1 MADRP
6 RILIVDDEMGV
17 RESLRA
23 LLSHEWEVTTASSGE
38 EALAL
43 LARQPVDV
51 MTLDLK
57 MPGLGGISVLER
69 AKQLDPDLEVLII
82 TGYGSLDTAV
92 QGLRY
97 RALDYLSKP
106 FDVDHVRR
114 LVHTALARRTASR
127 RLKAAPEQLLS
138 TLSHEF
144 RTPLNVI
151 MGYSSMLQ
159 DDGPDKLS
167 EEQRAA
173 LDRIQSNSQTL
184 LAYVEGLLYLAELDR
199 GLVPLAVSPV
209 RMEDAIG
216 RIASELSPRATE
228 KGLGWRVEIAPNLA
242 LVTDEDKLLRLVRLF
257 ADNAIRYTSTGEV
270 AVVARTAPDGI
281 AIDIRDTGP
290 GLPADVVRESEALA
304 SGRPGAEGSRGLG
317 FGLRLAGRLLRALNA
332 TLTVATGA
340 SGTTVHLR
348 LPHLA
353 VEVPAPQRATA

>member
-23 LLSHEWEVTTASSGE
+23 LLQSECEVSTASTGE
-38 EALAL
+38 EALQL
-43 LARQPVDV
+43 LSRQPVDV

-69 AKQLDPDLEVLII
+69 AKQIDPDLEVLII

-106 FDVDHVRR
+106 FDCDHVRR
-114 LVHTALARRTASR
+114 LVNTALARRTASR

-167 EEQRAA
+167 DEQRQA
-173 LDRIQSNSQTL
+173 LDRIQSNSATL

-199 GLVPLAVSPV
+199 GLVNLAVTPV
-209 RMEDAIG
+209 QMDEAMG
-216 RIASELSPRATE
+216 QIANELSPRAAE
-228 KGLGWRVEIAPNLA
+228 KGLGWRVDVAPNLA

-257 ADNAIRYTSTGEV
+257 ADNAVRYTSAGEV
-270 AVVARTAPDGI
+270 VVMARSAPDGI
-281 AIDIRDTGP
+281 TVEVRDTGP
-290 GLPADVVRESEALA
+290 GLPADVIRETEALA

-317 FGLRLAGRLLRALNA
+317 FGLRLAGRLLRTLNA
-332 TLTVATGA
+332 TITVATGTT
-340 SGTTVHLR
+340 GTTVHLR

-353 VEVPAPQRATA
+353 VEIPAPQRASA